1 MFIVRVICIILLVGV
16 SFMPWD
22 PTAKFV
28 FSMVVGLPFIWD
40 FGVYVKARLSGKG
53 KS

>member
-1 MFIVRVICIILLVGV
+1 MAILRVICIILLVGV

-22 PTAKFV
+22 PTSKFI
-28 FSMVVGLPFIWD
+28 FSMIVGLPFIWD
-40 FGVYVKARLSGKG
+40 FGVYVTKRFSGKG